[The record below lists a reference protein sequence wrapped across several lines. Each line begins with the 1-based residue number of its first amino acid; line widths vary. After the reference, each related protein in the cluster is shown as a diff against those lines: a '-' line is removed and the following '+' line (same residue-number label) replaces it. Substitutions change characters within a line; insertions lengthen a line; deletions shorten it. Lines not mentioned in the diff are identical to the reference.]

1 MKKNSNINSKKKE
14 FKQKSKID
22 LNSVKDL
29 RSFMNYVF
37 RGEDFMSHILYFVI
51 LFILFKYLL
60 IPAIGF
66 LMGTTYPLTAI
77 VSASMEHDLQGEFV
91 CGNDFTYSNQNYWDI
106 CGDYYETNLDISQN
120 QFSLFPYV
128 NGMYRGDVIIVYG
141 RPAKLIEV
149 GDVVLFKGQDKV
161 LLENG
166 EEESL
171 FFLNYG
177 PIIHRVVEKSYENE
191 TYYFTTKGDN
201 NPAIMQKEVNIPQ
214 DDILGVAV
222 LRIPYLGLINYYF
235 YNYIIAPLQ

>member
-1 MKKNSNINSKKKE
+1 MKKNMDTNSKKK
-14 FKQKSKID
+14 QSKENSKVD

-29 RSFMNYVF
+29 KSFMNYVF
-37 RGEDFMSHILYFVI
+37 RGEDFISHILYFVI
-51 LFILFKYLL
+51 LFVFFKYLL
-60 IPAIGF
+60 IPVIGF
-66 LMGTTYPLTAI
+66 LMSTTYPLTAI
-77 VSASMEHDLQGEFV
+77 VSSSMEHDLESGFV
-91 CGNDFTYSNQNYWDI
+91 CGNEFTYSDQNYWDI
-106 CGDYYETNLDISQN
+106 CGDYYKTNLEISEN
-120 QFSLFPYV
+120 QFNLFPFE
-128 NGMYRGDVIIVYG
+128 NGMNRGDVIIVYG
-141 RPAKLIEV
+141 RSAELIDV

-177 PIIHRVVEKSYENE
+177 PIIHRVVAKSYENG

-214 DDILGVAV
+214 QDILGVAII
-222 LRIPYLGLINYYF
+222 RIPYLGLINYYF